1 MMRKELEVTEME
13 KETKKRLRTVVERE
27 RGREMQCRET
37 DFIAH
42 VLFINSGTPS
52 DLVDGAI
59 YSVELRYEDVA
70 GNIFSTATSTNVGF
84 SGSSTIAPTLLSPV
98 ASASLATA

>member
-1 MMRKELEVTEME
+1 ME
-13 KETKKRLRTVVERE
+13 KRDKETFTNSRRERE
-27 RGREMQCRET
+27 GREMQCRET

-84 SGSSTIAPTLLSPV
+84 SGSSTIAPTLSSPV